1 MDGPKHVFGLFRKGG
16 TPEPVTAARTTTPL
30 RLRRKQLSAPWP
42 PPAGTIPAGPAASN
56 SRADNSDNPA
66 FWSPLRLKK

>member
-30 RLRRKQLSAPWP
+30 RLRRKQLLGTLAPRP
-42 PPAGTIPAGPAASN
+42 GRSRRGPAASN

-66 FWSPLRLKK
+66 IWSLFRLKK